1 MRNKSWGQL
10 FVLAMLVIL
19 VCAVPALA
27 ADAHAGGEKKD
38 PLDFSGYKRWDLGI
52 YTVVV
57 FIALL
62 VIIIKFAWP
71 KISEGLEKRETNI
84 RSALD
89 EARKDRA
96 DAADL
101 LARAKKELSETA
113 AKIEAMFTE
122 ARQEAEALR
131 LAETDKG
138 VKDAQAER
146 DRAKREATAEKEANL
161 KEVQKQ
167 AVELAMLIAV
177 KAIRQQLSINDQQ
190 KLLEESI
197 AELQANANL
206 A

>member
-10 FVLAMLVIL
+10 FALAMLVIL

-27 ADAHAGGEKKD
+27 ADAHGGEKKGA
-38 PLDFSGYKRWDLGI
+38 LDFTGIKRWDLGI
-52 YTVVV
+52 YTIIV
-57 FIALL
+57 FVALL

-71 KISEGLEKRETNI
+71 KIREGLEKRETNI

-122 ARQEAEALR
+122 ARREAEALR

-146 DRAKREATAEKEANL
+146 DRAKREANAEKEANL